1 MAPLSS
7 SLLTLVAVV
16 DTIYWCR
23 QELARL
29 NVEIEEDQKNPER
42 FPVMTSAFIQFNNQA
57 AAHMACQCA
66 IHHVPKHMAPRVV
79 EISPNDVIWENMSMS
94 WWMQW
99 MRVFLA
105 CAAVVGMVILWGFP
119 VAFSASLSEIDTL
132 IASYNWLSFLK
143 TNDAVYKFVKL
154 AAGVLPQAFL
164 AIILALVPI
173 VLNLVAQFQ
182 GVKTGSSRSEW
193 VQIYYFFCERC
204 PPTSAVFQS
213 RINCRS
219 PVRRSIPGRLH
230 HIGSSRDT
238 LGCGE
243 RYRKPAIATRNQLAG
258 CLELFFLLSA
268 APGCINELR
277 NPPASLGLGMCIS
290 FSSCSPFY
298 IHHSPFAIYHSSI
311 SHSSFPVVCILFD
324 TRSSHNDG
332 AN

>member
-1 MAPLSS
+1 
-7 SLLTLVAVV
+7 
-16 DTIYWCR
+16 
-23 QELARL
+23 
-29 NVEIEEDQKNPER
+29 
-42 FPVMTSAFIQFNNQA
+42 MTSAFIQFNNQA

-79 EISPNDVIWENMSMS
+79 EISPNDVIWENMSMT

-99 MRVFLA
+99 IRVFLA

-132 IASYNWLSFLK
+132 IASYSWLGFLK
-143 TNDAVYKFVKL
+143 DNESVYGFVKL

-193 VQIYYFFCERC
+193 VQIYYFLCEHLSHFLLFFNFC
-204 PPTSAVFQS
+204 TNS
-213 RINCRS
+213 RS
-219 PVRRSIPGRLH
+219 PVCRSIPRRLH

-243 RYRKPAIATRNQLAG
+243 RY
-258 CLELFFLLSA
+258 
-268 APGCINELR
+268 
-277 NPPASLGLGMCIS
+277 
-290 FSSCSPFY
+290 
-298 IHHSPFAIYHSSI
+298 
-311 SHSSFPVVCILFD
+311 
-324 TRSSHNDG
+324 
-332 AN
+332 